1 MDGLEELL
9 LTLFGVFMVVI
20 LFIVVIAIV
29 EYVLKGIALS
39 RMARN
44 AGMPNPGLAW
54 VPFANNY
61 LLGLLCERSGI
72 CRTGRAWKFSVLLPV
87 LDLLCFFGGSTSLAF
102 IGTLADSV
110 YYDWD
115 SPALWENFFSGISSL
130 FGLAF
135 TVVMAFAL
143 YNLYCDY
150 TPGREA
156 LFTALSVIFGSL
168 AQSIILFINRDRV
181 PVSAQMGG
189 GYGYPPQGGTPYPGG
204 PYGPQWGQPPQQ
216 SGPYTTQ
223 WNQPPQQGGSY
234 GPQWS
239 QQPQQGGPY
248 GTQWNQQ
255 PQQGGPYTTQWSQQ
269 PPSPPPPQDQP
280 PIPQDPPSYQ
290 DGPEIK

>member
-20 LFIVVIAIV
+20 LFIVAIAIV

-223 WNQPPQQGGSY
+223 WNQ
-234 GPQWS
+234 
-239 QQPQQGGPY
+239 
-248 GTQWNQQ
+248 Q